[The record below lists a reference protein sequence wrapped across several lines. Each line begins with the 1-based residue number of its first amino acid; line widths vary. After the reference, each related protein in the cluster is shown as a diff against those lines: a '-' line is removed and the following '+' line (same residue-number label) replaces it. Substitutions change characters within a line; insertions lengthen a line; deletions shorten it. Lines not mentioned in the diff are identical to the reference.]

1 MAAIPH
7 DKRSSRPRSAGLTAG
22 IEKLS
27 QSAPLALFLLAAGIL
42 IFARQY
48 LNPSIS
54 GPPHGADL
62 GNDLAYLGIFRTE
75 LLDSG
80 RLLTWWSVSKDGLP
94 LLGHPLSQVF
104 YAPLTLPALAFGT
117 ETGIRITYVF
127 SLLLAGSG
135 MYLLAR
141 MLGPRPIIAAWSGF
155 IFATGG
161 GIGAR
166 IHAGHVEKVL
176 AMPLIPLVLAG
187 ALMTGRAE
195 TSRQTIFWGVLTGL
209 ITGFTFLAGGS
220 YVLLYLVVS
229 VPLVLLVVKAGQ
241 GLRDSWRSLA
251 LCLSAWAVG
260 LLLGTAGK
268 LIASAAILPDT
279 IRQIHPYVGGQDAYW
294 TVVHLAVPFFRYT
307 THPWGWWEYSS
318 FIGLIPLVL
327 GALAV
332 LAIIAAALRWNPL
345 SGIVTTAP
353 REITALAAVVILA
366 ALWLANGLWYSP
378 VHWAYEILP
387 RLESFRIPSRALMVA
402 GPASLA
408 LAAVALESSLGLPS
422 RERLT
427 RWTVPVAIVLLVAGL
442 VGAWSVNASWTSTI
456 NRVYGAA
463 PGLESLQSS
472 PLGYIVAA
480 VAVAFLLMVLAAIVV
495 RWGASGQ
502 SRQGFVIVAT
512 VSVLAIT
519 GLADVAHA
527 TKDLPTAGY
536 VPAVAPVLRVLDL
549 IQEQDQGPFLMDI
562 GKFGFTDTTAVRL
575 ALAERGIP
583 VAKSV
588 APPLS
593 PKFEE
598 EHRLIGD
605 AGRIRYFIGTDEHQP
620 ATDGNWRTFIED
632 GGILSWINASAQGD
646 SWLVN
651 GGDVTPLDVLSYSP
665 GRFTVEADGATG
677 SVLVVPANAFDGW
690 KVSID
695 AGQEISAINFDGYA
709 SVETSPGRH
718 TYEFVY
724 RAPVLPL
731 ILVLAILPWLAL
743 LAIGMWAA
751 ASLVRKPGGLS
762 MAPS

>member
-1 MAAIPH
+1 MVTLPH
-7 DKRSSRPRSAGLTAG
+7 DNRSSGTRSAGLTAG

-42 IFARQY
+42 VFARQY

-141 MLGPRPIIAAWSGF
+141 MLGPRPIIAAWAGF
-155 IFATGG
+155 IFAVGG

-195 TSRQTIFWGVLTGL
+195 TNRTTIFWGVLTGL
-209 ITGFTFLAGGS
+209 ITGLTFLAGGS

-241 GLRDSWRSLA
+241 GLRDSWWSLI
-251 LCLSAWAVG
+251 LCLSAWAAG

-268 LIASAAILPDT
+268 LVASAAILPDT

-294 TVVHLAVPFFRYT
+294 AAVHLAVPFFRYT

-318 FIGLIPLVL
+318 FIGLIPLAL

-332 LAIIAAALRWNPL
+332 LAVVVAALRWSPL
-345 SGIVTTAP
+345 SGLVTTAR
-353 REITALAAVVILA
+353 REITALAAVVLLA
-366 ALWLANGLWYSP
+366 ALWLANGFWYSP
-378 VHWAYEILP
+378 VHWAYEVLP
-387 RLESFRIPSRALMVA
+387 RLDSFRVPSRALMVA

-408 LAAVALESSLGLPS
+408 LAAVALESSLRLPS

-427 RWTVPVAIVLLVAGL
+427 RWAVPAAIVLLVAGL
-442 VGAWSVNASWTSTI
+442 VGVWSVNVSWTATI
-456 NRVYGAA
+456 NRVYNAA

-472 PLGYIVAA
+472 EEGYMVAGVVMA
-480 VAVAFLLMVLAAIVV
+480 VVLIVLAAIVV
-495 RWGASGQ
+495 RWSASGQ
-502 SRQGFVIVAT
+502 SRPGLVIAAA
-512 VSVLAIT
+512 VSILAIT

-527 TKDLPTAGY
+527 TKDLPTAGD

-593 PKFEE
+593 PKFEA
-598 EHRLIGD
+598 EHQLIGD
-605 AGRIRYFIGTDEHQP
+605 AERIRYFIGTDEHQP
-620 ATDGNWRTFIED
+620 LSEGTWRTFIED
-632 GGILSWINASAQGD
+632 GSILSWINDDAQGD

-651 GGDVTPLDVLSYSP
+651 GSNVTPLDVLSYSP
-665 GRFTVEADGATG
+665 GRFTVEADGAAG

-695 AGQEISAINFDGYA
+695 GGQEISAINFDGYA
-709 SVETSPGRH
+709 SVQTSPGRH

-731 ILVLAILPWLAL
+731 IIVLSILPWLAL
-743 LAIGMWAA
+743 LGIGVWAA

-762 MAPS
+762 MAP

>member
-1 MAAIPH
+1 M
-7 DKRSSRPRSAGLTAG
+7 
-22 IEKLS
+22 
-27 QSAPLALFLLAAGIL
+27 ALFLLAAGIL

-743 LAIGMWAA
+743 LAIGVWAA